1 MSRRGSPT
9 SRTGLPAR
17 PSARFLGAALALL
30 LAACGTSEED
40 GAPSGCTI
48 TYSGGASET
57 VWCDPPVVRTNG
69 SGGYV
74 LWVMAFRG
82 APSDMDQAGQ
92 ARLTMNVRPQVAVD
106 YGFAD
111 GAVDATVDGG
121 FMVRTAASVD
131 THEAVSGS
139 VGAFNVRFS
148 SIPTSDG
155 ADPGGLDGIGTVHG
169 TFTATLVPIAAGTDV
184 TVSGSF

>member
-1 MSRRGSPT
+1 MTPRGSPSSST
-9 SRTGLPAR
+9 RLALR
-17 PSARFLGAALALL
+17 PSVRALGAGLALL
-30 LAACGTSEED
+30 LAACGASEED
-40 GAPSGCTI
+40 GASSSCTI

-57 VWCDPPVVRTNG
+57 VWCDAPVVRTNG

-92 ARLTMNVRPQVAVD
+92 ATLVMNDRPQVAVD
-106 YGFAD
+106 YGFEA
-111 GAVDATVDGG
+111 GTVDATVDSG
-121 FMVRTAASVD
+121 FMHRTAASVD

-139 VGAFNVRFS
+139 AGAFQVRFS
-148 SIPTSDG
+148 SIPADDG
-155 ADPGGLDGIGTVHG
+155 PDPGGWDGIGTVHG